1 MKTKKIITFALLA
14 VFTLS
19 AQAQIVSSRS
29 AQVVEIPK
37 EKTPRTFMWTA
48 RAGYSFDT
56 MTGADDISGMTGF
69 DGGFGFTHYLG
80 ENNESGLFWGL
91 EAHGTSFN
99 ANYEFA
105 GEKLFA
111 IGVVGVPRIGYKIA
125 IPNTK
130 FAVAPYVG
138 AYVGYIFEADEQG
151 YIYETVGTETVTKKH
166 NYYPYSTYTE
176 QAYITR
182 NGNTEIETGETVAV
196 GLNFGV
202 QFFLTKSFFIDM
214 HIMKSLMDEDG
225 KYEERSYVSVPS
237 GVDYSKYAHYN
248 YSREEKFSSFK
259 FVLGVGFEF

>member
-1 MKTKKIITFALLA
+1 MKKIITFALLM
-14 VFTLS
+14 VFSLS
-19 AQAQIVSSRS
+19 AS
-29 AQVVEIPK
+29 AQLMTGKSSHEFK
-37 EKTPRTFMWTA
+37 GPRTFMWTA

-105 GEKLFA
+105 DEKLFA

-138 AYVGYIFEADEQG
+138 AYVGYIFEADEHG
-151 YIYETVGTETVTKKH
+151 YIYENVGTETVKTS
-166 NYYPYSTYTE
+166 YSTYNYTISR
-176 QAYITR
+176 Y
-182 NGNTEIETGETVAV
+182 GDSEIETGECVAV

-202 QFFLTKSFFIDM
+202 QFFLTKSFFVDM

-237 GVDYSKYAHYN
+237 GVDYSKYSHYN
-248 YSREEKFSSFK
+248 YINEEKFSSFK